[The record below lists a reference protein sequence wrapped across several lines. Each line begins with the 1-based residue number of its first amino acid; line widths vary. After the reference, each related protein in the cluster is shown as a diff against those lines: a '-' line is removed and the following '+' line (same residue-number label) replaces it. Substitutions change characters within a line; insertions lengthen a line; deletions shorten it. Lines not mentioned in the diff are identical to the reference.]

1 MTQNYVQPNSGS
13 KKVDVL
19 VLGAG
24 IIGVSVA
31 RELQSKG
38 RKVTLIDKGV
48 PGYGCS
54 YGNAGW
60 ITPCFAM
67 PLPQPGMFW
76 KSMKWMLD
84 PESPLYIKPQPST
97 LLMQWLLHFMK
108 NMNSKKMNQSIDVL
122 TEISKDSLDFYS
134 KLNQRNPQKF
144 DFQNKG
150 LLMVSGTDSG
160 VKAAHE
166 ELDLMAT
173 RGITGKKMTKDEIVN
188 FEPSLRPEMI
198 KGGVYFDGEAH
209 AEPLDT
215 VKAILKEYEDLGGQ
229 THANTE
235 VYDFEFEGKKIKKV
249 ITTRGTY
256 EADLVVFAL
265 GSWSEGIAK
274 KLNSNVPVMGGK
286 GYSMIVK
293 ESNLTPGTKP
303 VHPIMIIE
311 RKIAVTPRK
320 DSVRLAGTLELV
332 KIDFA
337 ITTRRVNAIIKGSK
351 EYLKLPP
358 QFEIEEL
365 WRGLRPCTP
374 DGVPIIGYS
383 KKWSNLFYCTGHQM
397 LGLQSAPGSARLA
410 GELISGQSTYVDAK
424 PFEADR
430 F

>member
-1 MTQNYVQPNSGS
+1 MDNSKSGI

-24 IIGVSVA
+24 IIGTSVA

-38 RKVTLIDKGV
+38 RKVTLIDKGN

-67 PLPQPGMFW
+67 PLPQPGMLF
-76 KSMKWMLD
+76 KSIKWMLD
-84 PESPLYIKPQPST
+84 PESPLYIKPQPSM
-97 LLMQWLLHFMK
+97 LLIKWLMQFTK
-108 NMNSKKMNQSIDVL
+108 NMTTKKMNASIDVL
-122 TEISKDSLDFYS
+122 TEISKDSYNFYS
-134 KLNQRNPQKF
+134 ELNKRNPQKF

-150 LLMVSGTDSG
+150 LLMVSGTEAG
-160 VKAAHE
+160 VKAAE
-166 ELDLMAT
+166 QELDLMAT
-173 RGITGKKMTKDEIVN
+173 RGIAGKKMKADEIAA

-198 KGGVYFDGEAH
+198 KGGVYFTGEAH

-215 VKAILKEYEDLGGQ
+215 VKIILKEFESLGGQ
-229 THANTE
+229 TEANTE
-235 VYDFEFEGKKIKKV
+235 VYDFEFEGSKV
-249 ITTRGTY
+249 KRVLTTKGTY

-265 GSWSEGIAK
+265 GSWSEGIGK
-274 KLNSNVPVMGGK
+274 KLQSSVPVLGGK

-293 ESNLTPGTKP
+293 DSSLAPGTKP
-303 VHPIMIIE
+303 KHPIMIVE
-311 RKIAVTPRK
+311 RKIAVTPRQ

-337 ITTRRVNAIIKGSK
+337 ITTRRVNAIVKGSK
-351 EYLKLPP
+351 EYLKLPQ

-374 DGVPIIGYS
+374 DGVPIIGFS

-410 GELISGQSTYVDAK
+410 GELIFGENTYVNPK

>member
-1 MTQNYVQPNSGS
+1 MTQHNSDINSGT

-24 IIGVSVA
+24 IVGVSVA

-38 RKVTLIDKGV
+38 RKVTLIDKV
-48 PGYGCS
+48 NPGLGCS

-84 PESPLYIKPQPST
+84 PESPLYIKPQPSMI
-97 LLMQWLLHFMK
+97 LFQWLFHFMK
-108 NMNSKKMNQSIDVL
+108 NMNGKKMNQSIDVL
-122 TEISKDSLDFYS
+122 TEISKDSLNFYS
-134 KLNQRNPQKF
+134 KLNERNPQKF

-150 LLMVSGTDSG
+150 LLMVSGTPSG
-160 VKAAHE
+160 VQAAHE

-173 RGITGKKMTKDEIVN
+173 RGIAGKKMSAEEIVN

-198 KGGVYFDGEAH
+198 KGGVYFTGEAH

-215 VKAILKEYEDLGGQ
+215 VKTILKEFEDLGGYTQ
-229 THANTE
+229 GNTE
-235 VYDFEFEGKKIKKV
+235 VYDFEFEGNKIKKV
-249 ITTRGTY
+249 LTTRGTF

-265 GSWSEGIAK
+265 GSWSEGIGK
-274 KLNSNVPVMGGK
+274 KLNTSIPIMGGK
-286 GYSMIVK
+286 GYSLIVK
-293 ESNLTPGTKP
+293 DTSLTPGTKP
-303 VHPIMIIE
+303 LHPIMIIE

-374 DGVPIIGYS
+374 DGVPIIGFS

-410 GELISGQSTYVDAK
+410 GELIYGEKPYVDPK

>member
-1 MTQNYVQPNSGS
+1 MNNR
-13 KKVDVL
+13 KVDVL

-24 IIGVSVA
+24 IVGTSVA

-38 RKVTLIDKGV
+38 RKVTLIDKGN

-84 PESPLYIKPQPST
+84 PESPLYIKPQPSF
-97 LLMQWLLHFMK
+97 LLMKWLFHFMK
-108 NMNSKKMNQSIDVL
+108 NMNEKKMNQSIDVL
-122 TEISKDSLDFYS
+122 TEISKDSFNFYS
-134 KLNQRNPQKF
+134 ELEKRNPSKF
-144 DFQNKG
+144 DFKQKG
-150 LLMVSGTDSG
+150 LLMVSGTKEG
-160 VKAAHE
+160 VKAAE
-166 ELDLMAT
+166 QEVDLMAK
-173 RGITGKKMTKDEIVN
+173 RGVAGQKMSAKEVID
-188 FEPSLRPEMI
+188 FEPSLRPEVV
-198 KGGVYFDGEAH
+198 KGGVYFSGEAH

-215 VKAILKEYEDLGGQ
+215 VKTILKEFEALGGQ
-229 THANTE
+229 VEANTE
-235 VYDFEFEGKKIKKV
+235 VYDFEFEGNKIKKV
-249 ITTRGTY
+249 MTTRGVY

-265 GSWSEGIAK
+265 GSWSEGIGK
-274 KLNSNVPVMGGK
+274 KLQSSVPVLGGK
-286 GYSMIVK
+286 GYSLIVK
-293 ESNLTPGTKP
+293 DSAIAPGNKP
-303 VHPIMIIE
+303 VHPMMIIE
-311 RKIAVTPRK
+311 RKIAITPRK

-337 ITTRRVNAIIKGSK
+337 ITSRRVNAIVKGSK
-351 EYLKLPP
+351 EFLKLP
-358 QFEIEEL
+358 QEFAIEEL

-374 DGVPIIGYS
+374 DGVPIIGFS

-410 GELISGQSTYVDAK
+410 GELIFNENTYVNPK